1 MPADGLK
8 AMPPSGAGLAWR
20 LRRHSTKFFESP
32 GNFNLDLGVH
42 RNFRFGERFRLSF
55 RWEMFNALNR
65 PNFTIPAAAIGN
77 PQAGQIAGTAAARIM
92 QMALKLNF

>member
-1 MPADGLK
+1 M
-8 AMPPSGAGLAWR
+8 
-20 LRRHSTKFFESP
+20 
-32 GNFNLDLGVH
+32 H

-65 PNFTIPAAAIGN
+65 PNFTDPAAAIGN
-77 PQAGQIAGTAAARIM
+77 AQAGQIAGTAAARIM